1 MKMAT
6 DRAAIVAVGLIVA
19 FICSVILGGC
29 ANDSMIVANTV
40 QRQAAEAIEDDYQR
54 LVELSTAEIET
65 KNLALLDVEIERRI
79 LEVSAG
85 GAISEADLRTILAWS
100 VGERDKIRAEMDAK
114 RKQLAASPNLELM
127 RKMNQ
132 AIRDRLISESEA
144 NAEIARL
151 IGGLKK

>member
-29 ANDSMIVANTV
+29 ATDSMIVANTV

-85 GAISEADLRTILAWS
+85 GAISEADLRTILSWS
-100 VGERDKIRAEMDAK
+100 VGERDKIRAERDAK
-114 RKQLAASPNLELM
+114 RKQLAASPNLELG

>member
-29 ANDSMIVANTV
+29 ATDSMIVANTV

-85 GAISEADLRTILAWS
+85 GAISEADLRTILVWS
-100 VGERDKIRAEMDAK
+100 VGERDKIRAERDAK
-114 RKQLAASPNLELM
+114 RKQLADSPNLDLM

-132 AIRDRLISESEA
+132 AIRDRLITESEA
-144 NAEIARL
+144 TAEIERL